1 VNLFVADPH
10 WGVWIVLYFYL
21 GGIAAGAY
29 LLAVLLE
36 WFGNAD
42 DAKVARVA
50 HVIAFPLVAVCLLLL
65 VIDLGRPGRFWHMLL
80 KSEVAKLAVAEG
92 FPFSAAGW
100 KWAVRTPLLK
110 PWSPMSAGSWGLSV
124 FAFCAF
130 VSFLGAVRPQWRV
143 SRWLDR
149 RWVRHTMRTVGV
161 LSAFYVA
168 SYTGSLLGASNQPV
182 WSDTVWLSPLFLAS
196 AVSTGLAAMILL
208 AQRRQAGTPESR
220 HKLESADLWA
230 GGLEFAVFVLF
241 LLSLGA
247 VLEPVLGAVTGNLLV
262 FGTLLIG
269 LAAPVVVRRV
279 YGSRGWS
286 QTAAAACVLVGGLCL
301 RIGAVG
307 VNAEL
312 LARGP
317 AANRGISPELT
328 RHVGQSGADPGNHG
342 PEIPARTKLP
352 GEP

>member
-1 VNLFVADPH
+1 MNLFVADPH

-29 LLAVLLE
+29 LIAVLLE

-50 HVIAFPLVAVCLLLL
+50 HVIAFPFVAVCLLLL
-65 VIDLGRPGRFWHMLL
+65 VIDLGRPERFWHMLF

-92 FPFSAAGW
+92 FPFSAGGW
-100 KWAVRTPLLK
+100 KLALQTPLLK

-124 FAFCAF
+124 FAGCAF
-130 VSFLGAVRPQWRV
+130 VSFLVAVRPHWRV
-143 SRWLDR
+143 CRWLDR
-149 RWVRHTMRTVGV
+149 RWVKYPVRTVGL
-161 LSAFYVA
+161 LSAFYVG

-182 WSDTVWLSPLFLAS
+182 WSDTTWLSALFLAS
-196 AVSTGLAAMILL
+196 SVTTGLAAMILL
-208 AQRRQAGTPESR
+208 ARWKQTGTSESR

-230 GGLEFAVFVLF
+230 AGLEFTVYMAF
-241 LLSLGA
+241 LISLGA
-247 VLEPVLGAVTGNLLV
+247 VLEAVLGTVSGNLLV
-262 FGTLLIG
+262 FGTLLLG
-269 LAAPVVVRRV
+269 LAAPLMIHRL

-286 QTAAAACVLVGGLCL
+286 QAVAAGCVLIGGLCL
-301 RIGAVG
+301 RTGAVT

-317 AANRGISPELT
+317 AAHRAISPEHT
-328 RHVGQSGADPGNHG
+328 RQIGQPGADPGNHG
-342 PEIPARTKLP
+342 PEIPAKTKLP

>member
-1 VNLFVADPH
+1 MNLFVADPH

-50 HVIAFPLVAVCLLLL
+50 HVVVFPLTAVCLLLL
-65 VIDLGRPGRFWHMLL
+65 VIDLGRPERFWHMLL
-80 KSEVAKLAVAEG
+80 KSEIAKQAAADG
-92 FPFSAAGW
+92 FPFSTRGW
-100 KWAVRTPLLK
+100 RSAWQTPLLK
-110 PWSPMSAGSWGLSV
+110 PWSPMSAGSWVLSV

-130 VSFLGAVRPQWRV
+130 VSFLVALRPQWRL

-149 RWVRHTMRTVGV
+149 RWVKNPVRAVGL
-161 LSAFYVA
+161 LSAFYVG
-168 SYTGSLLGASNQPV
+168 SYTGSLLAASNQPV
-182 WSDTVWLSPLFLAS
+182 WSDTTWLSALFLAS
-196 AVSTGLAAMILL
+196 SVSTGLAAMILL
-208 AQRRQAGTPESR
+208 ARRKQAGTPESR

-230 GGLEFAVFVLF
+230 AGLEFVVFVAF
-241 LLSLGA
+241 LVSLGA
-247 VLEPVLGAVTGNLLV
+247 ILEAVLGTVSGNLLV
-262 FGTLLIG
+262 FGTLFLG
-269 LAAPVVVRRV
+269 LVAPVVIHRV
-279 YGSRGWS
+279 YGGRGW
-286 QTAAAACVLVGGLCL
+286 AAAVAAACVLVGGLCL
-301 RIGAVG
+301 RTGAVT

-317 AANRGISPELT
+317 AAHRGISPEQT
-328 RHVGQSGADPGNHG
+328 RQVGERGADPGNHG
-342 PEIPARTKLP
+342 PDIPAETKIP